1 MNDFEVLSR
10 DAAESVAPV
19 EPKRDVET
27 PVEPETVRRVRVG
40 LDALTAELAEAKE
53 AVAYLE
59 ARENELLAEKA
70 ELARSLDDCRI
81 ISDSRQ
87 SALDDIQALY
97 AKYREEDLKEKR
109 ELRREVAD
117 AQRGAER
124 FKNALDAALNDV
136 AIWRRA
142 AFWFGVSS
150 ALAVVVAVA
159 ALGN

>member
-10 DAAESVAPV
+10 DVAESVAPV

-53 AVAYLE
+53 KVAYLE

-70 ELARSLDDCRI
+70 ELAKLLDD
-81 ISDSRQ
+81 SQ
-87 SALDDIQALY
+87 
-97 AKYREEDLKEKR
+97 KKREEFAAEARLAVKR
-109 ELRREVAD
+109 FR
-117 AQRGAER
+117 
-124 FKNALDAALNDV
+124 NALDAARNDV
-136 AIWRRA
+136 AIYRRA

-150 ALAVVVAVA
+150 ALAVVVTFA
-159 ALGN
+159 AFGR

>member
-10 DAAESVAPV
+10 DAAESGEPV
-19 EPKRDVET
+19 EPKRDAET

-81 ISDSRQ
+81 ISDVREG
-87 SALDDIQALY
+87 AFNDIQARY
-97 AKYREEDLKEKR
+97 AEYREEDLKIKR

-117 AQRGAER
+117 AQLIAER
-124 FKNALDAALNDV
+124 LKTALDASLNDV
-136 AIWRRA
+136 AIYRRA
-142 AFWFGVSS
+142 AFWFAASS
-150 ALAVVVAVA
+150 VLAVGALVA
-159 ALGN
+159 AAF

>member
-1 MNDFEVLSR
+1 MNDFEILSC
-10 DAAESVAPV
+10 DVAESGEPV
-19 EPKRDVET
+19 EPKRDAET

-59 ARENELLAEKA
+59 ARENELVAEKA

-81 ISDSRQ
+81 ISDVREG
-87 SALDDIQALY
+87 AFNDMQARY
-97 AKYREEDLKEKR
+97 AEYREEDLKIKR

-117 AQRGAER
+117 AQLIAER
-124 FKNALDAALNDV
+124 LKTALDASLNDV
-136 AIWRRA
+136 AIYRRA

-150 ALAVVVAVA
+150 VIASVVALAAIF
-159 ALGN
+159 